1 MKCNSPNFIDYQYLD
16 GNGNPWFCLKRNT
29 ELFLFGTLNNK
40 TCNKYVN
47 RNNVQNK
54 DIDEDNSSNLVLK
67 PPPNLNS
74 LFLQFNNSSQIHDFK
89 DPENVVNCKYYN
101 LEEILTMKFPNKK
114 DSLSLFHINA
124 CSLTID
130 DNLDDI
136 EYLLL
141 KRPGY

>member
-16 GNGNPWFCLKRNT
+16 ENDNPWFCLKRNT
-29 ELFLFGTLNNK
+29 ELFLLGTLNNK

-47 RNNVQNK
+47 RNNIQNK

-74 LFLQFNNSSQIHDFK
+74 LFNQFNNSSQIHDFK

-101 LEEILTMKFPNKK
+101 LEEIQTMKIPNMKN
-114 DSLSLFHINA
+114 SLYFILMHA
-124 CSLTID
+124 LDLKTLTIL
-130 DNLDDI
+130 NICSKQLI
-136 EYLLL
+136 TILT
-141 KRPGY
+141 